1 MKIPNR
7 IEVAKR
13 LTEMMNDWK
22 CRVLTDDVA
31 CEDVWDEDDET
42 YYLKLTRPHY
52 GQYISFTIGE
62 IYDVATVL
70 TLEPELVKLVCSVQK
85 DNFNNPREQVTICVE
100 KHLIRE
106 DLMQEI

>member
-42 YYLKLTRPHY
+42 
-52 GQYISFTIGE
+52 
-62 IYDVATVL
+62 
-70 TLEPELVKLVCSVQK
+70 
-85 DNFNNPREQVTICVE
+85 
-100 KHLIRE
+100 
-106 DLMQEI
+106 